1 MKKFLFFYLIITL
14 IFIPELQSQNYY
26 ITNLEKEILK
36 LVNQKRKKN
45 NLKPLKLDEKL
56 NEIAR
61 KHSQDMVKRNFTS
74 HITPDGFSP
83 NDRAKKAGF
92 NIKKKE
98 KNGYRIGIGE
108 NIYETQAMIEE
119 NGIIRYYLEK
129 PAQVAKKAVD
139 SWMASEG
146 HRKNILNPDYK
157 ITGIGIAI
165 SKDKKIKITQV
176 FF

>member
-1 MKKFLFFYLIITL
+1 MKKILLIIILFTV
-14 IFIPELQSQNYY
+14 FHDYTYSKSYY

-36 LVNQKRKKN
+36 LINQKRKEN
-45 NLKPLKLDEKL
+45 NLKPLKLDKKL
-56 NEIAR
+56 NSIAK
-61 KHSQDMVKRNFTS
+61 KHSQDMIKRNFTS
-74 HITPDGFSP
+74 HITPDGLTP

-92 NIKKKE
+92 NIKKKG

-108 NIYETQAMIEE
+108 NIYETQAIMEE
-119 NGIIRYYLEK
+119 NGKIKYYLEK
-129 PAQVAKKAVD
+129 VSVVAKKAVD

-146 HRKNILNPDYK
+146 HRKNILNPDYN
-157 ITGIGIAI
+157 ITGIGVAI

>member
-1 MKKFLFFYLIITL
+1 MKKILLL
-14 IFIPELQSQNYY
+14 IFLLILFYTSAFPKSYY
-26 ITNLEKEILK
+26 IINLEKEILK
-36 LVNQKRKKN
+36 LINQKRKEY
-45 NLKPLKLDEKL
+45 NLKPLKLHEKL
-56 NEIAR
+56 NEIALL
-61 KHSQDMVKRNFTS
+61 HSKDMVKRNYTS
-74 HITPDGFSP
+74 HISPDGLSP

-92 NIKKKE
+92 NIKIKK

-108 NIYETQAMIEE
+108 NIYETQAMMEE
-119 NGIIRYYLEK
+119 NGKISYYLEK
-129 PAQVAKKAVD
+129 YPVVAKKVVN

>member
-1 MKKFLFFYLIITL
+1 MKKILLFTLLFVAFYSF
-14 IFIPELQSQNYY
+14 IFPKSNYV
-26 ITNLEKEILK
+26 INLEKEILK
-36 LVNQKRKKN
+36 LVNQKRKEH

-56 NEIAR
+56 NEIAAH
-61 KHSQDMVKRNFTS
+61 HSKDMVKRNYIS
-74 HITPDGFSP
+74 HITPDGLGP

-119 NGIIRYYLEK
+119 NGKVRYFLEK
-129 PAQVAKKAVD
+129 ASVVAKKAVD

-146 HRKNILNPDYK
+146 HRKNMLNPDYK
-157 ITGIGIAI
+157 ICGIGVAI
-165 SKDKKIKITQV
+165 SKDKKIKVTQV